1 LKEGIFQFAGGTLTI
16 GTFSLTFSL
25 SGVVEMII
33 FSVACYYIIMWI
45 KRTKAWNLLKGA
57 GILMAAYLLARLFRL
72 NNIAHLF
79 ESAFSS
85 ILIAIIVILQP
96 ELRRALE
103 QLGKRNVFQGL
114 LHFGENSGNGLT
126 EASVDAIVRAVTQLG
141 KNKVGALII
150 LERTIELDEYIETG
164 IALNADIS
172 SALLEQIFEHN
183 TPLHDGAVIIR
194 DNRIVSATCY
204 LPLSQNTDIS
214 KELGTR
220 HRAGLGISEMSDCIT
235 IIASEETGY
244 ISTAVN
250 GRLNRN
256 ITADELRNVL
266 ISDVETEMDRSLS
279 TKLRETLKGGRK
291 DEEEN

>member
-1 LKEGIFQFAGGTLTI
+1 MKDSIFQFSGGTLTI

-33 FSVACYYIIMWI
+33 FAVASYYIILWI

-57 GILMAAYLLARLFRL
+57 GILVAAYFAARVFRL
-72 NNIAHLF
+72 YNIAHLF
-79 ESAFSS
+79 ESSFGS

-103 QLGKRNVFQGL
+103 QLGTRNLFKGL
-114 LHFGENSGNGLT
+114 FHFGENSGNGLT
-126 EASVDAIVRAVTQLG
+126 QESVDAIVRAVSQLG
-141 KNKVGALII
+141 KNKVGALIV

-164 IALNADIS
+164 IMLNADIS

-194 DNRIVSATCY
+194 NNEIVSATCY
-204 LPLSQNTDIS
+204 LPLSENMDIS

-220 HRAGLGISEMSDCIT
+220 HRAGLGISEKSDCIT
-235 IIASEETGY
+235 IIASEETGF
-244 ISTAVN
+244 ISVARN
-250 GRLNRN
+250 GQLTRN
-256 ITADELRNVL
+256 ISSED
-266 ISDVETEMDRSLS
+266 
-279 TKLRETLKGGRK
+279 LREMLIDDAESDMDKSLAQKLSESLKGDDE
-291 DEEEN
+291 DEEDI